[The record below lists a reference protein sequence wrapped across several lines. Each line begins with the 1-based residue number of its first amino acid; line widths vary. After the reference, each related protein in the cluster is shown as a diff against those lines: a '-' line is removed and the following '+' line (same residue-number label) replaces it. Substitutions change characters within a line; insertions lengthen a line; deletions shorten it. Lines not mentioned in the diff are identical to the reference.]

1 MKVLFDRK
9 SKSEKLAFCFAK
21 QLIYI
26 VVYVIISITK
36 EHIMQYLKK
45 DIKDRIIAAAIEEFK
60 LNGYSNAS
68 IRNIANNA
76 EISLGN
82 IYRYFTNKEAL
93 YFAVINPFMESFREA
108 IQNKLNFHDKNPS
121 ELAQHL
127 ASTLIQYAD
136 EFLIIR
142 QGNTS
147 HYTTFINYLVEIISA
162 KISEYLQA
170 VDTSAGTKVTNPSLC
185 EAVAEGFLVSL
196 FKTFQFEVELDI
208 LERYIR
214 ELVTFYFGN
223 MQSRFAN
230 FTE

>member
-1 MKVLFDRK
+1 
-9 SKSEKLAFCFAK
+9 
-21 QLIYI
+21 
-26 VVYVIISITK
+26 
-36 EHIMQYLKK
+36 MQYLKK
-45 DIKDRIIAAAIEEFK
+45 DIKDRILAAAIEEFK

-68 IRNIANNA
+68 IRNIATNA

-93 YFAVINPFMESFREA
+93 YFAVINPFMESFRVA
-108 IQNKLNFHDKNPS
+108 IQTKLDFHDHNPS
-121 ELAQHL
+121 ERASHL
-127 ASTLIQYAD
+127 ARNLVEYAD

-147 HYTTFINYLVEIISA
+147 HYKTFIDYLVQLISE
-162 KISEYLQA
+162 KINEYLQSFER
-170 VDTSAGTKVTNPSLC
+170 DSGTKVTNPTLC
-185 EAVAEGFLVSL
+185 QAVAEGFLVSL
-196 FKTFQFEVELDI
+196 FKTFQYDVQTEV

-230 FTE
+230 FAD